1 MSREKKQAKEPL
13 FLIGR
18 AALAVKH
25 SLDAFM
31 AIAKLEEKQEE

>member
-1 MSREKKQAKEPL
+1 MSRTQAS
-13 FLIGR
+13 

-31 AIAKLEEKQEE
+31 AIAKLEEKLEG